1 MFFRHGS
8 EKFHCIHHL
17 VSTKD
22 DEFTWLFCKY
32 QDAIHLQ
39 VAFKEQLVGE
49 TLTRARG
56 LRPST
61 LILVANVLIK
71 RVEHEAYMIRE
82 LVILV
87 IV

>member
-1 MFFRHGS
+1 MSFRHGS
-8 EKFHCIHHL
+8 KKFHYIHHL

-49 TLTRARG
+49 TLTSARG
-56 LRPST
+56 L
-61 LILVANVLIK
+61 
-71 RVEHEAYMIRE
+71 
-82 LVILV
+82 
-87 IV
+87 